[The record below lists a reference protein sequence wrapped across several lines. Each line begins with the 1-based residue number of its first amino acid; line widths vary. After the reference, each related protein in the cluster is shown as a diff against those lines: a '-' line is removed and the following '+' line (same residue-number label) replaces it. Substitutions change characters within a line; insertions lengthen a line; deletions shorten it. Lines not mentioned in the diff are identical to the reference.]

1 MKQFLHLSSVI
12 LNKAH
17 IVHIAKKPSE
27 YFIVT
32 TQSLNSNFTDV
43 HFYAS
48 KDLNRQDYDLI
59 TKFIDEDKQKP

>member
-32 TQSLNSNFTDV
+32 TQTINSIFTDV
-43 HFYAS
+43 HIYAS

-59 TKFIDEDKQKP
+59 TKFLDEDKQNP